1 MDNCHTFH
9 SLALVLEFLM
19 GPKFLPLLMVIE
31 SLTAALVYAYNRD
44 WRHAAYWVSSACIIL
59 SVTL

>member
-1 MDNCHTFH
+1 
-9 SLALVLEFLM
+9 M